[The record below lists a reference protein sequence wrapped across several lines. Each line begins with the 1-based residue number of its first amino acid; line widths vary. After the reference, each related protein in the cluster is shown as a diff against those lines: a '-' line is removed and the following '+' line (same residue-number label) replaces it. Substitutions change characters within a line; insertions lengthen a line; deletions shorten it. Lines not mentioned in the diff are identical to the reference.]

1 LRTIPSCFALLSCFR
16 SLASLTSQI
25 PLASEERFW
34 SPPDAPGCNGKA
46 LMHASPMAKR
56 YLETVK
62 FRGPPAGTG
71 PIVFRALIKQV
82 SSIKMPRT
90 VLACASGLG
99 LQPRETQGAC
109 LCTASDP
116 LI

>member
-1 LRTIPSCFALLSCFR
+1 
-16 SLASLTSQI
+16 
-25 PLASEERFW
+25 
-34 SPPDAPGCNGKA
+34 
-46 LMHASPMAKR
+46 MHASPMAKR

-90 VLACASGLG
+90 VPCVPARPASACSHVKHKARACARR
-99 LQPRETQGAC
+99 Q
-109 LCTASDP
+109 
-116 LI
+116 IH

>member
-1 LRTIPSCFALLSCFR
+1 
-16 SLASLTSQI
+16 
-25 PLASEERFW
+25 
-34 SPPDAPGCNGKA
+34 
-46 LMHASPMAKR
+46 MHASPMAKR
-56 YLETVK
+56 YVEVVK

-99 LQPRETQGAC
+99 LQPREIPGAC
-109 LCTASDP
+109 MCMTSDP
-116 LI
+116 FF